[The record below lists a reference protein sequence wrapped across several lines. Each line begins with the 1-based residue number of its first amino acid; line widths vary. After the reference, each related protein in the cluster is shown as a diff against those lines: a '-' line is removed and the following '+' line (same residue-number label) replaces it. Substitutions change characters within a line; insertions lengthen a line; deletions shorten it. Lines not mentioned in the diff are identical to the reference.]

1 MLKLARRLS
10 IAAAV
15 GMFIVLLM
23 GALVTKTGSGMGC
36 GRSWPLCNGEFI
48 PSYTIETAIEYSHRL
63 VTSVE
68 GLLLVGACATAFR
81 FRKALPELKVLIPVT
96 LFTLVLQSGMGA
108 LAVIWPQSP
117 WVLAT
122 HFGISMTA
130 VASTALMARV
140 LGEGPDRPPRNPYVV
155 PRNFIWA
162 TWGLLLLVTVIAYM
176 GAYVRHSKA
185 SLACASWPLCNGKV
199 LSGLTL
205 PEGVV
210 VAHRIAALIGLVVIV
225 VMWRWAATFTG
236 RPDLGR
242 IGLIATVIVVV
253 QAMTGALVPLTQL
266 SFWSTMTHAGLMA
279 LLFVVCTE
287 WCRLAMPQP
296 TGKPSKSAA
305 ESGMPLASSGSSAD

>member
-1 MLKLARRLS
+1 MLRLARWLS

-23 GALVTKTGSGMGC
+23 GALVTKTGSGLGC

-63 VTSVE
+63 VTSIE
-68 GLLLVGACATAFR
+68 GLLLVAACATAFR

-96 LFTLVLQSGMGA
+96 IFTLILQSGMGA

-130 VASTALMARV
+130 VASTTLMARV
-140 LGEGPDRPPRNPYVV
+140 LGEGPDRPPRAPFVV
-155 PRNFIWA
+155 PRRFIAA
-162 TWGLLLLVTVIAYM
+162 TWGLLVLVTVIAYL

-185 SLACASWPLCNGKV
+185 SLACTSWPLCNGKV
-199 LSGLTL
+199 LGGLTG
-205 PEGVV
+205 PEAVV
-210 VAHRIAALIGLVVIV
+210 VAHRIAALIGLIVIVAMWRWSTTFTARPDLAKVGRWAVVIV
-225 VMWRWAATFTG
+225 F
-236 RPDLGR
+236 
-242 IGLIATVIVVV
+242 V
-253 QAMTGALVPLTQL
+253 QAITGASVPLTSL
-266 SFWSTMTHAGLMA
+266 SFWSTMAHAGLMA
-279 LLFVVCTE
+279 ILFVVCVE

-296 TGKPSKSAA
+296 RPNQARDPAQAGVALPAA
-305 ESGMPLASSGSSAD
+305 GA